1 MIDWLRSNIHKDWQS
16 LRSLYPKKEIPEIPE
31 QLRKSEA
38 ELFLESLPSDHRQKG
53 HKLLMDLYDVNIISD
68 PTIYGHKMAEFRDFI
83 TTAYS
88 LKEST
93 KSGIPLGRGMNSGSS
108 DLYGFK
114 PSGTQLWSYFVN
126 PFEVYAY
133 VAQHHKTVKMCLNM
147 IREAM
152 EEDGFFLVA
161 AEGVPES
168 YLMEVYK
175 KLNDLDIED
184 RRMDIASH
192 LKVYGNAW
200 LRPVRSR
207 RVSGLKS
214 LDLLYPGKL
223 FPDFD
228 KRTDEILRYI
238 YIKGQ
243 QKFEYSPEQ
252 LLHVKLP
259 SIEVGALGS
268 PPLTSAIPM
277 IETSFH
283 AQNFNL
289 TWFYKGGLIGHI
301 LAVEQPDSGP
311 FSQNQSADWVQS
323 VQDQLN
329 YLYSGS
335 TAGGGIAAFS
345 NVSGVHKITDTAT
358 MDASWREGDR
368 MTAKTV
374 SMLLGVPPEKIGVP
388 RNESAQYQAELV
400 ENVINADFDRTMNS
414 LTKRTDKF
422 LNMIIKRYLGFK
434 GVKIQS
440 SGRYGAMTLNAAK
453 TITELSKAGPLITV
467 NQALDRV
474 LGWEPLPA
482 DEERGRQVLDTSSLR
497 TTKEGESIIPPVY
510 APTREDP
517 DLQDNLDKILGA
529 RDKIERS
536 LRMQMGGA
544 DDGKLFKPKD

>member
-1 MIDWLRSNIHKDWQS
+1 MIDWLRSNIQKDWQTVKGLVPS
-16 LRSLYPKKEIPEIPE
+16 RRSPAEASNI
-31 QLRKSEA
+31 RKSEA
-38 ELFLESLPSDHRQKG
+38 EIFLDSLPNDYRARG
-53 HKLLMDLYDVNIISD
+53 HKLLSDLYDVSIISD
-68 PTIYGHKMAEFRDFI
+68 PTLYGHKMAEFRDFVSV
-83 TTAYS
+83 AYRN
-88 LKEST
+88 KENS
-93 KSGIPLGRGMNSGSS
+93 KSGIPLGRGLNSGSS

-152 EEDGFFLVA
+152 EEDGYFLVA
-161 AEGVPES
+161 ADGVSES
-168 YLMEVYK
+168 YLLEVHK
-175 KLNDLDIED
+175 KLRDLDIEEK
-184 RRMDIASH
+184 RMDIASH

-200 LRPVRSR
+200 LHPVKSR
-207 RVSGLKS
+207 RVVGLKS

-228 KRTDEILRYI
+228 KRTDEILKYI

-243 QKFEYSPEQ
+243 EKREYYPEQ

-301 LAVEQPDSGP
+301 LAIKPPDAGA
-311 FSQNQSADWVQS
+311 FSQGDTTEWVQS

-335 TAGGGIAAFS
+335 TAGGGIAAFA
-345 NVSGVHKITDTAT
+345 NVEEVHKITDTAT
-358 MDASWREGDR
+358 MDASWKEGDR
-368 MTAKTV
+368 MTAKAV
-374 SMLLGVPPEKIGVP
+374 AMLLGVPPEKIGVP
-388 RNESAQYQAELV
+388 RSESAQYQPELV

-422 LNMIIKRYLGFK
+422 LNMILKDYLNIR

-453 TITELSKAGPLITV
+453 TITELAKSGPLITI
-467 NQALDRV
+467 NQALDNV

-482 DEERGRQVLDTSSLR
+482 DEERGRQVLDTSTLR
-497 TTKEGESIIPPVY
+497 TIKDGEQIIPPIY
-510 APTREDP
+510 APQREDP
-517 DLQDNLDKILGA
+517 ELQDNLDKILGEKA
-529 RDKIERS
+529 KIDKS
-536 LRMQMGGA
+536 LRLQVGGRN
-544 DDGKLFKPKD
+544 DGRLFKPKD